1 MNNTNNTLIMK
12 KIAALSLACF
22 MAFSAMAQQKG
33 KNTFTF
39 STARYTDELRAFFDQ
54 DKSADKEKQ
63 QTYAKTVSDYN
74 GVWGNLTPDM
84 KTKVVGISNQMVK
97 LKCKPADVASF
108 ATVQKVINDNG
119 NARASFDAWLQC
131 TEKMRKLHDLT
142 DWFEYTTNLVE
153 KNIIYA
159 SKSSR
164 WECQPGSTFK
174 FKLDGNQPTVV
185 FDKSFEL
192 HYGSDKEMCS
202 LYGTTGVYYY
212 NSNKWLGKGG
222 RVDWSRTGLSVNTCY
237 AKLQRYEANTKF
249 PKFSADSVEFVNTK
263 YFKEPIR
270 GHLDEHVTMPMDK
283 DKYSFPKF
291 KSYTKNFVLKD
302 IVKNVDYSGSFMMNG
317 NKFLTSDATS
327 SANLIFYRNGK
338 KFLVVNSFKF
348 TIAPEQIHSDKAT
361 ITIYIDQDSITNS
374 GVSVRYIPANK
385 QVMIINDSKRN
396 YYSPYNNT
404 YHALDMYCE
413 SIIWKLDDDILDISM
428 LRQQGAQSFSSFES
442 SNYYTLDKYMKI
454 QGIDQIS
461 PLQRVYLYCK
471 KEGQN
476 EFFIDEFSIFI
487 KMDLMQAKQMI
498 HNLAK
503 AGLVTFEEGS
513 GRVTVKDKLYDYV
526 KAYAKAKD
534 IDYDAINL
542 VSATKNTSNAVL
554 DLKSYDLKMEGV
566 EKFVVSDSQKV
577 AIYPKD
583 QKITVKKNRDILFD
597 GYINAGRFEMVVSN
611 STFLYDQFKLDLPQ
625 IDSMWFSVTSFTN
638 PPKWE
643 RVKSPINQLVGEILI
658 DAPDNHSSLKR
669 TKDYPIFN
677 SKQKSY
683 VYYDNKAARIPGYVR
698 NRFFYT
704 LEPFTIKKMLKFQT
718 DSLVFAGTLNSA
730 GIFPDIKEPLR
741 VQPDYSLGF
750 VMNTPKN
757 GLPLYGGKGHYNQTI
772 DLSYR
777 GFLGRGE
784 ISYLSST
791 TKTNDIVFLP
801 DSMYA
806 TTDTFYI
813 KEQLAGGT
821 EFPDAQIGKANQRW
835 YPYRDEMIVS
845 QRAKGA
851 PFSMYHKET
860 KLAGSLTLRPAGLTG
875 SGVATL
881 LDAEITS
888 DTFNMRRTDMNARQS
903 MFRVKSDLFDDW
915 AFWANN
921 VRTNIDYKNRKGDI
935 VSNEE
940 INRTTLPMMN
950 YAAYIDKA
958 TWAMDKHELS
968 LKNSK
973 SENTGG
979 MENLDLRKRI
989 HKGQPGALFVA
1000 TSPAYDSLNFYSTEG
1015 VYRYNQAQLTAKN
1028 TFLVY
1033 VADAAIAPN
1042 GDSLQILAKG
1052 KMAQLEKAR
1061 IVANTDE
1068 KYHLMYDAT
1077 ANISSRTMYSAS
1089 ATIDYID
1096 ENKQVQKIPLNSVM
1110 PNAQGISYGKGFI
1123 SDSTDFKLS
1132 PAFRY
1137 MGDVTVNAQEK
1148 DYLFAGG
1155 VQLVHNCVKD
1165 GEELGFLRFKGNIDP
1180 QHIEI
1185 PVDEIPTDSKNNRMT
1200 ASVLFNLDDMK
1211 PYSAFLTKD
1220 KAVDNEILG
1229 AAGFLTYDKIRK
1241 EYRIASHEKLENIA
1255 ETPGN
1260 YLALKTQSCEVYGE
1274 GKLNFEIKQNAVKTY
1289 SYGSINIDDKKEECD
1304 INMLFGFDFPMA
1316 EEAVNMMGQ
1325 YIADDLGLANADPE
1339 NPMMRKALMDA
1350 MGEKGEEVYND
1361 FVGSGDFSKIPDVFK
1376 HTLFFG
1382 NIKWKY
1388 LQGFGYYANGPA
1400 TLTSVGKIQI
1410 HKQVRTKMQFVKRK
1424 TGTRLVIYMQIAK
1437 DHWYYFNYDLDKRIM
1452 LIKSSFVEFDDLI
1465 RGAKNREVKT
1475 SDGTYR
1481 YRLATNA
1488 ADVSKFIKK
1497 METFED
1503 ESDDDMF
1510 EEEEDTGDSEE

>member
-1 MNNTNNTLIMK
+1 MK
-12 KIAALSLACF
+12 KIAIILFALCIATF
-22 MAFSAMAQQKG
+22 AGAQQKG

-39 STARYTDELRAFFDQ
+39 TTGKYTDELRAFFDQ
-54 DKSADKEKQ
+54 DKGADKAQ
-63 QTYAKTVSDYN
+63 QQAYAKLISEYL
-74 GVWGNLTPDM
+74 GVWSELTPDM
-84 KTKVVGISNQMVK
+84 RTKVVGISNQMVK
-97 LKCKPADVASF
+97 LKCKPSDMSDFIA
-108 ATVQKVINDNG
+108 VQKVVNKGG
-119 NARASFDAWLQC
+119 NFDGWLQC
-131 TEKMRKLHDLT
+131 TEKMKKLRDLG
-142 DWFEYTTNLVE
+142 DWFEYTTNLIE
-153 KNIIYA
+153 KNTIFA
-159 SKSSR
+159 SKSSK
-164 WECQPGSTFK
+164 WEYQPGSTFK
-174 FKLDGNQPTVV
+174 FKLDNGQPTIV

-212 NSNKWLGKGG
+212 NSNKWLGRGG
-222 RVDWSRTGLSVNTCY
+222 RVDWSRTGLSVNECY
-237 AKLQRYEANTKF
+237 AKLKRYEANTKF
-249 PKFSADSVEFVNTK
+249 PKFSADSVEFVNHK
-263 YFKEPIR
+263 YFKEPIL

-283 DKYSFPKF
+283 DKYTFPKF

-338 KFLVVNSFKF
+338 RFLIVNSFKF
-348 TIAPEQIHSDKAT
+348 TIAPEQIYSDKAS

-442 SNYYTLDKYMKI
+442 SDYYTLDKYMKI

-471 KEGQN
+471 KEGQH

-487 KMDLMQAKQMI
+487 KMDLIQAKQMI

-513 GRVTVKDKLYDYV
+513 GRVTAKDKLFDYV

-583 QKITVKKNRDILFD
+583 QKIVVKKNRDILFD
-597 GYINAGRFEMVVSN
+597 GYINAGRFEMIVSN

-677 SKQKSY
+677 SKEKSY
-683 VYYDNKAARIPGYVR
+683 VYYDNKAARIPGYDR
-698 NRFFYT
+698 KRFFYT
-704 LEPFTIKKMLKFQT
+704 LEPFTIKKMLKFET
-718 DSLVFAGTLNSA
+718 DSLVFAGSLNSA
-730 GIFPDIKEPLR
+730 GIFPEIKEPLR

-757 GLPLYGGKGHYNQTI
+757 GLPMYGGKGHYNKTI
-772 DLSYR
+772 DLSYK
-777 GFLGRGE
+777 GFLGQGE
-784 ISYLSST
+784 VAYLSSV
-791 TKTNDIVFLP
+791 TKSKDIVFLP

-806 TTDTFYI
+806 VTDTFYI
-813 KEQLAGGT
+813 TEQLAGGT
-821 EFPDAQIGKANQRW
+821 DFPDAQIGKANERW
-835 YPYRDEMIVS
+835 YPYRDEMIIA
-845 QRAKGA
+845 QRSKRD
-851 PFSMYHKET
+851 PFRMYHKET
-860 KLAGSLTLRPAGLTG
+860 QLAGHLILRPQGLIG

-881 LDAEITS
+881 LDAEITA
-888 DTFNMRRTDMNARQS
+888 DTFNMRRTEMKSDRS
-903 MFRVKSDLFDDW
+903 MFRVKSTLFDDW

-921 VRTNIDYKNRKGDI
+921 VRTKIDYKNRKGDI

-940 INRTTLPMMN
+940 INRVTLPMMN

-958 TWAMDKHELS
+958 SWAMDKQELS

-979 MENLDLRKRI
+979 MEKLDIRQRV
-989 HKGQPGALFVA
+989 HKGMPGALFVG
-1000 TSPAYDSLNFYSTEG
+1000 TSPKLDSLNFYSTEG
-1015 VYRYNQAQLTAKN
+1015 VFRYNQARMTAKN
-1028 TFLVY
+1028 VFLVY
-1033 VADAAIAPN
+1033 VADAAIAPA
-1042 GDSLQILAKG
+1042 GDSLEIQAKG
-1052 KMAQLEKAR
+1052 KMAKLEKAR
-1061 IVANTDE
+1061 ILADTEE
-1068 KYHLMYDAT
+1068 KYHLMYDASVD
-1077 ANISSRTMYSAS
+1077 ISSRTMYSGS
-1089 ATIDYID
+1089 ATIEYID
-1096 ENKQVQKIPLNSVM
+1096 ENKKVQKILLSTVM
-1110 PNAQGISYGKGFI
+1110 PNAQGVSWGKGFV
-1123 SDSTDFKLS
+1123 SDSADFKLS

-1137 MGDVTVNAQEK
+1137 MGNITVNAQEK
-1148 DYLFAGG
+1148 DYLFEGG

-1200 ASVLFNLDDMK
+1200 ASILFNPEDIK

-1220 KAVDNEILG
+1220 KAADNEILG

-1241 EYRIASHEKLENIA
+1241 EYRIATHEKLENIA
-1255 ETPGN
+1255 EVAGN
-1260 YLALKTQSCEVYGE
+1260 YLALKTQTCEVEGE
-1274 GKLNFEIKQNAVKTY
+1274 GTLNFGIKQSDAVKTY
-1289 SYGSINIDDKKEECD
+1289 SYGSIKVDDQKNECD
-1304 INMLFGFDFPMA
+1304 ISMLFGFEFPLA
-1316 EEAVNMMGQ
+1316 EEALNMMGQ
-1325 YIADDLGLANADPE
+1325 YIADDLGLAPADLE
-1339 NPMMRKALMDA
+1339 NPMMHKALLA
-1350 MGEKGEEVYND
+1350 SMGEKGEEVYSD
-1361 FVGSGDFSKIPDVFK
+1361 YVGSGDFGKIPDPFK
-1376 HTLFFG
+1376 YTLFFG

-1388 LQGFGYYANGPA
+1388 LQGFGYYTNGIA

-1410 HKQVRTKMQFVKRK
+1410 HKQVRTKMQYVKRK
-1424 TGTRLVIYMQIAK
+1424 TGTRLIVYLQIAK
-1437 DHWYYFNYDLDKRIM
+1437 DHWYYFNYDMTKHIM
-1452 LIKSSFVEFDDLI
+1452 LVKSSFVEFDDLI
-1465 RGAKNREVKT
+1465 RGAKTREVKT

-1481 YRLATNA
+1481 YRLVTNA
-1488 ADVSKFIKK
+1488 SEVSKFTKK

-1503 ESDDDMF
+1503 AGDDDLY
-1510 EEEEDTGDSEE
+1510 EEEEDPGDSEE

>member
-1 MNNTNNTLIMK
+1 MK
-12 KIAALSLACF
+12 KLATILITMCV
-22 MAFSAMAQQKG
+22 MATGLAQQKG

-39 STARYTDELRAFFDQ
+39 TTGKYTDELGAFFDQ
-54 DKSADKEKQ
+54 DKGADKAQ
-63 QTYAKTVSDYN
+63 QQAYAKLVSEYL
-74 GVWGNLTPDM
+74 GVWSELTPDM
-84 KTKVVGISNQMVK
+84 KTKVVGISNQMIK
-97 LKCKPADVASF
+97 AKAKPSDIADFV
-108 ATVQKVINDNG
+108 TVQKVVNKGG
-119 NARASFDAWLQC
+119 NFDGWLQC
-131 TEKMRKLHDLT
+131 TEKMKKLKDLG
-142 DWFEYTTNLVE
+142 DWFEYTTTLIE
-153 KNIIYA
+153 KNTIFA
-159 SKSSR
+159 SKSSK
-164 WECQPGSTFK
+164 WEYQPGSTFK
-174 FKLDGNQPTVV
+174 FKLDNGQPTIV

-212 NSNKWLGKGG
+212 NSNKWLGRGG
-222 RVDWSRTGLSVNTCY
+222 RVDWSRTGLSVNECY
-237 AKLQRYEANTKF
+237 AKLKRYEANTKF

-263 YFKEPIR
+263 YFKEPIL

-283 DKYSFPKF
+283 DKYTFPKF
-291 KSYTKNFVLKD
+291 KSYTKNFMLKD

-317 NKFLTSDATS
+317 NKFLTSDASS

-338 KFLVVNSFKF
+338 RFLIVNSYKF
-348 TIAPEQIHSDKAT
+348 TIAPEQIYSEKAN

-442 SNYYTLDKYMKI
+442 SDYYTLDKYMKI

-471 KEGQN
+471 KEGQH
-476 EFFIDEFSIFI
+476 EFFIDEFSIYI
-487 KMDLMQAKQMI
+487 RMDLIQAKQMI

-513 GRVTVKDKLYDYV
+513 GRVTAKDKLFDYV

-542 VSATKNTSNAVL
+542 VSATKNTSNAIL
-554 DLKSYDLKMEGV
+554 DLKTNDLRMEGV
-566 EKFVVSDSQKV
+566 EKFIVSDSQKV

-583 QKITVKKNRDILFD
+583 QKIVVKKNRDILFD
-597 GYINAGRFEMVVSN
+597 GYINAGRFEMIVSN

-677 SKQKSY
+677 SKEKSY
-683 VYYDNKAARIPGYVR
+683 VYYDNKAVRIPGYDR
-698 NRFFYT
+698 KRFFYT
-704 LEPFTIKKMLKFQT
+704 LEPFTIKKMLKFET
-718 DSLVFAGTLNSA
+718 DSLVFAGSLNSA
-730 GIFPDIKEPLR
+730 GIFPELKEPLR

-757 GLPLYGGKGHYNQTI
+757 GLPMYGGKGHYNKTI
-772 DLSYR
+772 DLSYK
-777 GFLGRGE
+777 GFLGQGE
-784 ISYLSST
+784 VAYLSSV
-791 TKTNDIVFLP
+791 TKSNDIVFLP

-806 TTDTFYI
+806 VTDTFYI
-813 KEQLAGGT
+813 TEQLAGGT
-821 EFPDAQIGKANQRW
+821 DFPDAQIGKANERW
-835 YPYRDEMIVS
+835 YPYRDEMIIA
-845 QRAKGA
+845 QRSKRD
-851 PFSMYHKET
+851 PFRMYHKET
-860 KLAGSLTLRPAGLTG
+860 QLAGQLTLRPSGLIG

-888 DTFNMRRTDMNARQS
+888 DTFNMRRTTMDSKRS
-903 MFRVKSDLFDDW
+903 TFKVRSELFDNW
-915 AFWANN
+915 AFVANN
-921 VRTNIDYKNRKGDI
+921 VRSSIDYKNRKGDI

-940 INRTTLPMMN
+940 INRVTLPMMN

-958 TWAMDKHELS
+958 TWAMDKQELS

-979 MENLDLRKRI
+979 MDKLDIRQRV
-989 HKGQPGALFVA
+989 HKGMPGALFVG
-1000 TSPAYDSLNFYSTEG
+1000 TSPSLDSLNFYSTEG
-1015 VYRYNQAQLTAKN
+1015 VFRYNQARLTAKN
-1028 TFLVY
+1028 VFLVY
-1033 VADAAIAPN
+1033 VADAAIAPD

-1052 KMAQLEKAR
+1052 KMEKLEKAR
-1061 IVANTDE
+1061 ILADTEN
-1068 KYHLMYDAT
+1068 KYHLMYDASVDI
-1077 ANISSRTMYSAS
+1077 ASRTMYNAS
-1089 ATIDYID
+1089 AIIDYID
-1096 ENKQVQKIPLNSVM
+1096 ENKKVQKIPLTSVM
-1110 PNAQGISYGKGFI
+1110 PNSQGITNGKGVI
-1123 SDSTDFKLS
+1123 SESDDFKLS

-1137 MGDVTVNAQEK
+1137 MGEVDVNAQDK
-1148 DYLFAGG
+1148 DYLFTGG
-1155 VQLVHNCVKD
+1155 VQLVHNCVKE

-1200 ASVLFNLDDMK
+1200 ASILFNTDDLK
-1211 PYSAFLTKD
+1211 AYSAFLTKD
-1220 KAVDNEILG
+1220 KAADNEILG
-1229 AAGFLTYDKIRK
+1229 AAGFLSYDKIRK

-1260 YLALKTQSCEVYGE
+1260 YLALKTETCEVYGE
-1274 GKLNFEIKQNAVKTY
+1274 GQLNFGIKQNVVKTY
-1289 SYGSINIDDKKEECD
+1289 SYGSINVNDKKDETD
-1304 INMLFGFDFPMA
+1304 VSMLFGFEFPIA
-1316 EEAVNMMGQ
+1316 EEALNMMGQ
-1325 YIADDLGLANADPE
+1325 YIADDLGLAPADQE
-1339 NPMMRKALMDA
+1339 NPMMRKALMAA
-1350 MGEKGEEVYND
+1350 MGNEKGEEVYND
-1361 FVGSGDFSKIPDVFK
+1361 YMGSGDFSKIPDVFK

-1382 NIKWKY
+1382 NLKWKY
-1388 LQGFGYYANGPA
+1388 LQGFGYYTNGVN

-1410 HKQVRTKMQFVKRK
+1410 HKKVRTKMQYVKRK
-1424 TGTRLVIYMQIAK
+1424 SGTYLTIYLQIAR
-1437 DHWYYFNYDLDKRIM
+1437 DHWYYFHYDMTKHVM

-1465 RGAKNREVKT
+1465 RGAKDREVKT

-1481 YRLATNA
+1481 YRLVTNA
-1488 ADVSKFIKK
+1488 SDVSKFTKK
-1497 METFED
+1497 METFE
-1503 ESDDDMF
+1503 EGGDDDLY
-1510 EEEEDTGDSEE
+1510 EEEEDPGDNE